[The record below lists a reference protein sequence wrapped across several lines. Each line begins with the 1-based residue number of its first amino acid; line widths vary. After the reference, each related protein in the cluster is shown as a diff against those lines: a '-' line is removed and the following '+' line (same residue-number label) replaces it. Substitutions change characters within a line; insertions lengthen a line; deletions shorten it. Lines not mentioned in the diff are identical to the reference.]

1 MTQARTGR
9 SGLVD
14 QLYNPT
20 AICGIGHFSSSPQ
33 IAWTFFRSA
42 SNAAVSAKA
51 ASLRRNSRSSSRMR
65 LRSALVA
72 SDCRAAAWSDRSLA
86 CSQLA
91 RQRRICSGYRP
102 RRRQYSA
109 SSSSVR
115 AAVSSTALNFCW
127 ELQPSVVADAL
138 GNKRP
143 ALRACLRQLYI
154 VAVEMPSSAAR
165 SLTVR
170 LYGASSLAKMA
181 SRRSGEYFMGTFS
194 LPQVGDSNSNICRGS
209 NYSDSGGIRAEL
221 MRRRHQP
228 VPVVGKWLR
237 TVVQGYFAYYA
248 VPTNLYRLD
257 GFRSEVCRAWRHA
270 LKRRSQRNRQTWDRF
285 NRLAIR
291 YIPHPRQVHPYP
303 ERRFYALYPR

>member
-1 MTQARTGR
+1 RTGR

-102 RRRQYSA
+102 RRRQYSD
-109 SSSSVR
+109 SSSSVN
-115 AAVSSTALNFCW
+115 AAVSSTALNFCA
-127 ELQPSVVADAL
+127 ELQPSVVGEAF
-138 GNKRP
+138 GSNRP
-143 ALRACLRQLYI
+143 VLRACFRQLYI
-154 VAVEMPSSAAR
+154 VAAEIPSSPAR

-181 SRRSGEYFMGTFS
+181 SRRSGEYFMGTVS
-194 LPQVGDSNSNICRGS
+194 LPLVEYSNSNIGRGS
-209 NYSDSGGIRAEL
+209 NYSDSGGMQGQCKDL
-221 MRRRHQP
+221 PCTGQP
-228 VPVVGKWLR
+228 SHTQTATGYPN
-237 TVVQGYFAYYA
+237 VQ
-248 VPTNLYRLD
+248 
-257 GFRSEVCRAWRHA
+257 
-270 LKRRSQRNRQTWDRF
+270 
-285 NRLAIR
+285 IR
-291 YIPHPRQVHPYP
+291 YAANSPNYVPSTP
-303 ERRFYALYPR
+303 ECHREQHCMPSESD

>member
-1 MTQARTGR
+1 MTALARAAEGKFDSCSCTVAIHKDLSRTQARTGR

-14 QLYNPT
+14 QLYNPA

-102 RRRQYSA
+102 RRRQYSD
-109 SSSSVR
+109 SSSSVN
-115 AAVSSTALNFCW
+115 AAVSSTALNFCA
-127 ELQPSVVADAL
+127 ELQPSVVGEAF
-138 GNKRP
+138 GSNRP
-143 ALRACLRQLYI
+143 VLRACFRQLYI
-154 VAVEMPSSAAR
+154 VAAEIPSSPAR

-209 NYSDSGGIRAEL
+209 NYSDSGG
-221 MRRRHQP
+221 M
-228 VPVVGKWLR
+228 LR
-237 TVVQGYFAYYA
+237 TVAGPANGHAQPDRGGRTATRYRRF
-248 VPTNLYRLD
+248 PWRDRYRL
-257 GFRSEVCRAWRHA
+257 RPWPHRH
-270 LKRRSQRNRQTWDRF
+270 RRWP
-285 NRLAIR
+285 A
-291 YIPHPRQVHPYP
+291 PA
-303 ERRFYALYPR
+303 RR

>member
-1 MTQARTGR
+1 MTALARAAEGKFDSCSCTVAIHKDLSRTQARTGR

-51 ASLRRNSRSSSRMR
+51 ASLRHSSRSSSRMR
-65 LRSALVA
+65 FRSAFVV
-72 SDCRAAAWSDRSLA
+72 SDCRAATWSVRSLA

-91 RQRRICSGYRP
+91 RQRRICSAYKP

-115 AAVSSTALNFCW
+115 AAVSSTALNFCA

-209 NYSDSGGIRAEL
+209 NYSDSGG
-221 MRRRHQP
+221 
-228 VPVVGKWLR
+228 VWLTGTYVALQYWATRKQKFGLIAR
-237 TVVQGYFAYYA
+237 T
-248 VPTNLYRLD
+248 
-257 GFRSEVCRAWRHA
+257 
-270 LKRRSQRNRQTWDRF
+270 
-285 NRLAIR
+285 
-291 YIPHPRQVHPYP
+291 
-303 ERRFYALYPR
+303 

>member
-1 MTQARTGR
+1 MTALARAAEGKFDSCSCTVAIHKDLSRTQARTGR

-51 ASLRRNSRSSSRMR
+51 ASLRRSSRSSSRMR
-65 LRSALVA
+65 LRSALVV
-72 SDCRAAAWSDRSLA
+72 SDCRAATWSVRSLA

-91 RQRRICSGYRP
+91 RQRRICSAYKP

-115 AAVSSTALNFCW
+115 AAVSSTALNFCC

-170 LYGASSLAKMA
+170 LYGASSLARMA
-181 SRRSGEYFMGTFS
+181 SRRSGEYFMGTVS
-194 LPQVGDSNSNICRGS
+194 LPLVEYSNSNIGRGS
-209 NYSDSGGIRAEL
+209 NYSDSGGAGEHHGKTPRKQPLLNNKLGVTGIGHCPNTQCSCGVRGLFRDDFLLGHYIRGIRAL
-221 MRRRHQP
+221 
-228 VPVVGKWLR
+228 L
-237 TVVQGYFAYYA
+237 FAA
-248 VPTNLYRLD
+248 VRPIL
-257 GFRSEVCRAWRHA
+257 
-270 LKRRSQRNRQTWDRF
+270 
-285 NRLAIR
+285 
-291 YIPHPRQVHPYP
+291 
-303 ERRFYALYPR
+303 